1 MDDLDPRLLER
12 IPDPFSEGAAT
23 APPPLAKRP
32 TAPSASRAHVREIR
46 IGAIVAALLSQ
57 AVMILIERRA
67 DLATSSALTLVLGL
81 GVPLVAAALALAAAV
96 RPGGLGLGESTGRLM
111 VLVGASVAVFA
122 VGTLFAAP
130 HDSEAFWGHTLR
142 CMGVT
147 AALAAV
153 PLAVGVG
160 SFRHAFVTATRWR
173 SAALG
178 VAAGALA
185 AATMTIVCSTDGV
198 LHVLV
203 GHGAMMLVGGAI
215 GAALGGATR
224 A

>member
-1 MDDLDPRLLER
+1 MHELDPRLLES
-12 IPDPFSEGAAT
+12 IPDPFSEGAAM
-23 APPPLAKRP
+23 APPPLARRP
-32 TAPSASRAHVREIR
+32 TVPSASRAHVREIR

-67 DLATSSALTLVLGL
+67 DLATSSALTLLIGL
-81 GVPLVAAALALAAAV
+81 GVPLVATALALAAAV
-96 RPGGLGLGESTGRLM
+96 RPGVLGLGESTGRLIM
-111 VLVGASVAVFA
+111 LVGASVAVFA
-122 VGTLFAAP
+122 VGTLLAAP

-185 AATMTIVCSTDGV
+185 AATMSIACSTDGV

-215 GAALGGATR
+215 GAAFGRATR